1 MPEYPTFAWQ
11 EALVN
16 AVAHRDYRAHG
27 RSVEVWLYED
37 RLEVISPGAL
47 LPEVGV
53 ERLRQREPVHYSRN
67 PRLTRV
73 LAELSLMREQGEG
86 IPRIFEEM
94 EQSWL
99 RLPEFQAD
107 EHTFK
112 IVLRNQPILETPD
125 PKWVRY
131 VEGLP
136 ISTRQRRILVAYL
149 HGSFASANY
158 QELNEVDRDQAYRE
172 LKDLVDLGFLTSKGR
187 GRGARYTVHKEMLGR
202 SEQPLTPERV
212 LVLRIEQEGSI
223 KNSDYR
229 DAFGVDRRAALAAL
243 GDLVTRSI
251 LVREGERRRA
261 RYRPGPAWSD
271 WVLRT
276 QFGGR

>member
-1 MPEYPTFAWQ
+1 MISVESDTLGLQSFGAVPHDLFFREMPEYPTFAWQ

-125 PKWVRY
+125 PK
-131 VEGLP
+131 
-136 ISTRQRRILVAYL
+136 
-149 HGSFASANY
+149 
-158 QELNEVDRDQAYRE
+158 
-172 LKDLVDLGFLTSKGR
+172 
-187 GRGARYTVHKEMLGR
+187 
-202 SEQPLTPERV
+202 
-212 LVLRIEQEGSI
+212 
-223 KNSDYR
+223 
-229 DAFGVDRRAALAAL
+229 
-243 GDLVTRSI
+243 
-251 LVREGERRRA
+251 
-261 RYRPGPAWSD
+261 
-271 WVLRT
+271 
-276 QFGGR
+276 